1 MSKLRKE
8 INKYMSEFRDDTKE
22 LTAHFCFSQEF
33 IGFKGHFPE
42 RPVLPGVCIIQAVL
56 CMLEQ
61 AIQERPKLKEIVS
74 AKFFAHVTC
83 NEKIV
88 FTVRQSPEGSEDRF
102 VKASITNGE
111 KKIAEIKLRVSFEA
125 QGGADD

>member
-1 MSKLRKE
+1 MSRLRKE
-8 INKYMSEFRDDTKE
+8 IKSYMSQFKNDAKE

-33 IGFKGHFPE
+33 VGFKGHFPE

-61 AIQERPKLKEIVS
+61 AVQERPKLKEIIS
-74 AKFFAHVTC
+74 AKFFAPVTC

-88 FTVRQSPEGSEDRF
+88 FTVRQSPEGSEERL
-102 VKASITNGE
+102 VKALITNGE
-111 KKIAEIKLRVSFEA
+111 KKIAEIKLRVSFEV
-125 QGGADD
+125 QGGTDD